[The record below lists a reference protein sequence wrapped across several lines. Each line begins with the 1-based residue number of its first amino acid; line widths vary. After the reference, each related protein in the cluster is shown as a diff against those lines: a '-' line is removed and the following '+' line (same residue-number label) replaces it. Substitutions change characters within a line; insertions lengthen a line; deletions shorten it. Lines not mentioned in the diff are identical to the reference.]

1 MMKKFF
7 NGFFSHS
14 FLIAMSIIS
23 IFPFLWLVSTALKGI
38 NENIFEYPPYFIPKD
53 FTFDNFTS
61 AWKQIPFLT
70 YFLNSFIVAMFTV
83 ILNLIF
89 SSLAAYPLARME
101 FKGKKIIFYMI
112 LSTIMIPFQ
121 AIMLPVYLIVLKLHL
136 VDSYGYMMGYL
147 GLILPF
153 AVNAFGIFLMRQAFL
168 TIPKDIEEAAF
179 IDGSGIFNIWLK
191 ILLPM
196 TSPTLAVL
204 AIFTFIGSW
213 GEFLWPSIVLT
224 QKQLYT
230 LPVGVNDLQGLFS
243 ANWRL
248 IAAGSVISVIP
259 IILFF
264 IILQRY
270 FVSGHNEG
278 AIKG

>member
-1 MMKKFF
+1 MIKKFLK
-7 NGFFSHS
+7 GFTTHS
-14 FLIAMSIIS
+14 FLILIS
-23 IFPFLWLVSTALKGI
+23 VLSLFPFLWLISTALKGTD
-38 NENIFEYPPYFIPKD
+38 ENIFQYPPNLLPKHITFENFIGV
-53 FTFDNFTS
+53 
-61 AWKQIPFLT
+61 WKQIPFLL
-70 YFLNSFIVAMFTV
+70 YFLNSFIVAIFTV

-101 FKGKKIIFYMI
+101 FRGKKFIFCLI

-121 AIMLPVYLIVLKLHL
+121 AIMLPIYLIVLKFHL
-136 VDSYGYMMGYL
+136 IDSYGKLMGYL

-168 TIPKDIEEAAF
+168 SVPKELEEAAF
-179 IDGSGIFNIWLK
+179 IDGCSIFNIWRK
-191 ILLPM
+191 VLLPV

-224 QKQLYT
+224 DKSLYT
-230 LPVGVNDLQGLFS
+230 LPVGVNDLQGIFS
-243 ANWRL
+243 ANWRY

-259 IILFF
+259 IIIFF
-264 IILQRY
+264 IIMQKY
-270 FVSGHNEG
+270 FISGQTEG
-278 AIKG
+278 AVKG